1 MRATWDTILSV
12 IFPEHCIA
20 CNKEGNALC
29 AICERTIIT
38 KPVALSSSTAAL
50 FDYGHPLVK
59 KAIWA
64 LKYDRRLALGRFFG
78 VALYREFF
86 KHLAHQPIKSRETML
101 LIPVPSSKGTLR
113 ERGSNHAEVVAA
125 AIAEEAVRDG
135 VSFVTD
141 SAILIK
147 EKDTPRQ
154 VEASSREAR
163 LTNLRGAFVVENGE
177 RINGKTIILID
188 DVITTGATLREARSA
203 LRPFHPKRILAIA
216 IAH

>member
-1 MRATWDTILSV
+1 VTGVQTV
-12 IFPEHCIA
+12 
-20 CNKEGNALC
+20 
-29 AICERTIIT
+29 
-38 KPVALSSSTAAL
+38 L
-50 FDYGHPLVK
+50 F
-59 KAIWA
+59 
-64 LKYDRRLALGRFFG
+64 R
-78 VALYREFF
+78 
-86 KHLAHQPIKSRETML
+86 S
-101 LIPVPSSKGTLR
+101 
-113 ERGSNHAEVVAA
+113 VAA